1 MKNWQKYIE
10 INPLIRSGK
19 SCVIDTRITV
29 SDVLDS
35 LVTGMT
41 FKEIINDFPI
51 LNEEKI
57 LSVLSYTAN

>member
-29 SDVLDS
+29 SDVLNS
-35 LVTGMT
+35 LATGMT
-41 FKEIINDFPI
+41 FKEIINDFSI